1 MHHEHE
7 KINYVEFPSSDLE
20 KTKAFFTAAFGWSFE
35 DWGEEYCSFSNEGL
49 DGGFYKANLKSQ
61 SDNGAALTIF
71 YSSDLEATME
81 KVVAAGGTIVKPTF
95 SFPGGR
101 RFQFTEPCGSEFAVW
116 SDK

>member
-1 MHHEHE
+1 MNHEHE

-61 SDNGAALTIF
+61 SDSGAALTIF
-71 YSSDLEATME
+71 YSSDLEVTME